1 MKKSILIIVFILTS
15 FIAISQ
21 EHENEHENFKHFR
34 ISPVI
39 SHTFIPTTTSE
50 GDKTVIVP
58 TIGLDLEYW
67 INEKWG
73 FGFHNDLELETFE
86 IEKEHEL
93 FVEKEFPLV
102 LTFDALYKFKEHWVF
117 VVGTG
122 VEFEKNE
129 DLFILRAGLEYE
141 VEFGNH
147 WDVSPT
153 VIYDHRSNSSST
165 WGIGIGIGKRF

>member
-1 MKKSILIIVFILTS
+1 MFVLTS
-15 FIAISQ
+15 VIVTSQ
-21 EHENEHENFKHFR
+21 EHENEHGNFKHFR

-39 SHTFIPTTTSE
+39 SHTFIPTNTSE

-58 TIGLDLEYW
+58 TFGLDLEYW
-67 INEKWG
+67 VNEKWG

-102 LTFDALYKFKEHWVF
+102 LTFDALYKFKKHFVL

-122 VEFEKNE
+122 IEFEKNE
-129 DLFILRAGLEYE
+129 DLFIIRAGLEYE

>member
-15 FIAISQ
+15 FITTAQ
-21 EHENEHENFKHFR
+21 EHENFKHFR

-39 SHTFIPTTTSE
+39 THTFIPTTTDE

-58 TIGLDLEYW
+58 TFGLDLEYW
-67 INEKWG
+67 LNEKWG
-73 FGFHNDLELETFE
+73 FGFHNDIELETF
-86 IEKEHEL
+86 ITEKEHET

-117 VVGTG
+117 VLGAG
-122 VEFEKNE
+122 GEFEKNE
-129 DLFILRAGLEYE
+129 NLFIVRAGIEYE

-153 VIYDHRSNSSST
+153 IVYDHRSNNSST

>member
-1 MKKSILIIVFILTS
+1 VFVLTS
-15 FIAISQ
+15 VIATSQ
-21 EHENEHENFKHFR
+21 EHENEHGNFKHFR

-39 SHTFIPTTTSE
+39 SHTFIPTNTSE

-58 TIGLDLEYW
+58 TFGLDLEYW

-73 FGFHNDLELETFE
+73 LGFHNDLELETFE

-102 LTFDALYKFKEHWVF
+102 LTFDALYKFKKHFVL

-129 DLFILRAGLEYE
+129 DLFIIRAGLEYE

>member
-1 MKKSILIIVFILTS
+1 MFVLTS
-15 FIAISQ
+15 VIATSQ
-21 EHENEHENFKHFR
+21 EHENEHGDFKHFR

-39 SHTFIPTTTSE
+39 SHTFIPTNTSE

-58 TIGLDLEYW
+58 TFGLDLEYW
-67 INEKWG
+67 VNEKWG

-102 LTFDALYKFKEHWVF
+102 LTFDALYKFTKHFVL

-153 VIYDHRSNSSST
+153 VIYDYRSNSSST